1 MKKSILLIICFMLLL
16 MSCSTESNN
25 IDKNKSQ
32 INVWLYKYSDTGTY
46 DKTAELLIEEMKHYA
61 AENNINL
68 GITSFSSEE
77 LAYDD
82 YVLKRNSSI
91 ATGKADI
98 IIDCFYKENHGIG
111 LKNITKVLQ
120 KYNG

>member
-1 MKKSILLIICFMLLL
+1 VHLLICLVIFR
-16 MSCSTESNN
+16 
-25 IDKNKSQ
+25 
-32 INVWLYKYSDTGTY
+32 
-46 DKTAELLIEEMKHYA
+46 AEVI
-61 AENNINL
+61 
-68 GITSFSSEE
+68 FSSEE

-82 YVLKRNSSI
+82 YVLKRNIAI

-120 KYNG
+120 KYNGYM